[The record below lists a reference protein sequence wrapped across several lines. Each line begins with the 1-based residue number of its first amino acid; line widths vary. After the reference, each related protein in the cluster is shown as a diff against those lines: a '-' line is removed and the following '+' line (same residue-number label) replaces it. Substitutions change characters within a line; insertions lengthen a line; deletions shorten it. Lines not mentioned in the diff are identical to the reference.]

1 MLYKDYQKVINLAVK
16 NKPNFKRKSSRT
28 DPGYEVK
35 RRTKTG
41 CLTCRRRKKKCD
53 EEKSGGRCQA
63 CIRNFLNCTWPDEA
77 RIEQTFSEPAFE
89 HGLLRTP
96 ESLSPVSSANMRSPR
111 SPISSDE
118 DNNANFAC
126 ARNYELVNSEEWQ
139 VPKVF
144 ENHTKEGDFVIA
156 SIDDEHRPQALSK

>member
-63 CIRNFLNCTWPDEA
+63 CIRNFLNCTWPDET

-96 ESLSPVSSANMRSPR
+96 EALSPVSSANMRSPR
-111 SPISSDE
+111 SPISNDE
-118 DNNANFAC
+118 DNNANFSC
-126 ARNYELVNSEEWQ
+126 ARNYELVKSEEWP

-156 SIDDEHRPQALSK
+156 SIDAEHRPQALSK